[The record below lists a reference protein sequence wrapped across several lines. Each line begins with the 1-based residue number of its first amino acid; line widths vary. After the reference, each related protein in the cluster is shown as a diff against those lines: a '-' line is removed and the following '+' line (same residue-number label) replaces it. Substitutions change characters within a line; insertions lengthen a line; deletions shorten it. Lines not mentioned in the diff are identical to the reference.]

1 MNYVLSYITLR
12 KCYGASTIVEFSHIL
27 KALRKNSG
35 MNLHDFVTKSGIS
48 RAWVYKIERGDVPSP
63 SITIIRKW
71 LQASKPSTEKVTET
85 AEWFRLGMLIIFNN
99 EDMPDSS
106 KPVDVKTEEPAKSIE
121 GEKKGWFT
129 RVLKTKLSKG
139 K

>member
-1 MNYVLSYITLR
+1 MFCRILH
-12 KCYGASTIVEFSHIL
+12 YGIVSVASTIMDIEQIL

-48 RAWVYKIERGDVPSP
+48 RAWVYKLERGDVPTP
-63 SITIIRKW
+63 SVVVVKKW
-71 LQASKPSTEKVTET
+71 LQATKPAPEQAAET
-85 AEWFRLGMLIIFNN
+85 AEWFRLGMLILFNK
-99 EDMPDSS
+99 DDVPDSS
-106 KPVDVKTEEPAKSIE
+106 NATAVDLESMVKPDNGQKI
-121 GEKKGWFT
+121 GWFS

>member
-1 MNYVLSYITLR
+1 MFCRISHYEIVSA
-12 KCYGASTIVEFSHIL
+12 ASTIMDIEQIL

-48 RAWVYKIERGDVPSP
+48 RAWVYKLERGDVPSP
-63 SITIIRKW
+63 SVVIVKKW
-71 LQASKPSTEKVTET
+71 LQAAKPAPEQVAET
-85 AEWFRLGMLIIFNN
+85 AEWFRLGMLILFNN
-99 EDMPDSS
+99 DDMPDSS
-106 KPVDVKTEEPAKSIE
+106 KSTAVDQDAAATSDDGPNI
-121 GEKKGWFT
+121 GWFA

>member
-1 MNYVLSYITLR
+1 MFCRISHYEIVSA
-12 KCYGASTIVEFSHIL
+12 ASTIMDIEQIL

-48 RAWVYKIERGDVPSP
+48 RAWVYKLERGDVPSP
-63 SITIIRKW
+63 SVVIVKKW
-71 LQASKPSTEKVTET
+71 LQAAKPAPEQVAET
-85 AEWFRLGMLIIFNN
+85 AEWFRLGMLILFNN
-99 EDMPDSS
+99 DDMSDSS
-106 KPVDVKTEEPAKSIE
+106 KSTAVDQDATATTDDGPKI
-121 GEKKGWFT
+121 GWFA